1 MPDPVTSVPTTGH
14 LDPGAQPE
22 SDDDPAPV
30 WEALRSVIDP
40 ELGINLV
47 DLGLVYD
54 VVIRDGIG
62 YVTLTTT
69 TPACPIGAFL
79 EDQVRFAVQRLPGIL
94 GAEVEVVHEPPWSPA
109 LMSDAARRLLGW
121 PG

>member
-1 MPDPVTSVPTTGH
+1 MPDPVIGVARLLGI
-14 LDPGAQPE
+14 
-22 SDDDPAPV
+22 DDDPEPV
-30 WEALRSVIDP
+30 HEALRTVIDP

-54 VVIRDGIG
+54 VAVEDGVA

-69 TPACPIGAFL
+69 TPACPIGSFL
-79 EDQVRFAVQRLPGIL
+79 EDQVRWAVLRLPGIL
-94 GAEVEVVHEPPWSPA
+94 GVEVVLVHEPPWMPA
-109 LMSDAARRLLGW
+109 MMSDAARTVLGW